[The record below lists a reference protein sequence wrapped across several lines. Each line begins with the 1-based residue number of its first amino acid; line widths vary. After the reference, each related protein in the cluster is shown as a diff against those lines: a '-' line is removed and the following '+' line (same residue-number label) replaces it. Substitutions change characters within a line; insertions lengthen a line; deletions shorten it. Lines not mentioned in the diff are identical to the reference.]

1 MQSIAAECGR
11 KWGIKM
17 AILRNAQCD
26 HCGKVKKVISAG
38 SIYTTG
44 FCKECLELVIEDC
57 ENAIEEINDALE
69 EEK

>member
-1 MQSIAAECGR
+1 
-11 KWGIKM
+11 M
-17 AILRNAQCD
+17 AILKNDRCAF
-26 HCGKVKKVISAG
+26 CGKIKSVISAG
-38 SIYTTG
+38 SIHTSG

>member
-1 MQSIAAECGR
+1 MEGDFI
-11 KWGIKM
+11 M
-17 AILRNAQCD
+17 AILRNDRCD
-26 HCGKVKKVISAG
+26 FCGKIKSVISTG
-38 SIYTTG
+38 SVHTSG

>member
-1 MQSIAAECGR
+1 ME
-11 KWGIKM
+11 GIIIM
-17 AILRNAQCD
+17 AILKNDRCAF
-26 HCGKVKKVISAG
+26 CGKIKSVISAG
-38 SIYTTG
+38 SIHTSG

>member
-1 MQSIAAECGR
+1 
-11 KWGIKM
+11 M

-38 SIYTTG
+38 SVYTTG

-57 ENAIEEINDALE
+57 EDAILEIKIMECGNNE
-69 EEK
+69 